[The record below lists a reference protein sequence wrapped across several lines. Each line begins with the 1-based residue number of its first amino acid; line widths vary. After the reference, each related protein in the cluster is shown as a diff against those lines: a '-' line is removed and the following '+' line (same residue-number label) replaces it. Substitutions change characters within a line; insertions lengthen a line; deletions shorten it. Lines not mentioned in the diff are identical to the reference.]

1 MIVSDEAPSPELPPV
16 PDADPLCVCQ
26 TPFKEAVR
34 QKFKPAKKGDSFG
47 PSWTHHWFRI
57 TLTIPESW
65 REAERIQ
72 LEWDPS
78 CEAMVFDGEGLPLQG
93 ITGGFG
99 GDRRVDF
106 ILDPKSRDSTYR
118 VGPMCTFPSEYLTD
132 LTVAPQFFIETACN
146 GMFGNGVPDNNDP
159 PDQNRYFTLASADIV
174 VPRMEAYRLL
184 WDFRTIRD
192 LALHLPDSSP
202 LGTKCM
208 EVGNTIMNTFKST
221 DLSTIAHSRCLV
233 EKVFGQNWEQ
243 EGAGIFK
250 GGIEEEG
257 TTTLGI
263 GNCHIDTAWLWPF
276 SATRSKTAR
285 SWSSQIDLMRRYPE
299 YRFVASQAQQFD
311 WLEQVS
317 PGF

>member
-65 REAERIQ
+65 RGAERIQ

-132 LTVAPQFFIETACN
+132 GGSSVLHRD
-146 GMFGNGVPDNNDP
+146 GVQWHVRKWCPRQQRP
-159 PDQNRYFTLASADIV
+159 PR
-174 VPRMEAYRLL
+174 PEPLL
-184 WDFRTIRD
+184 HARVCR
-192 LALHLPDSSP
+192 HRRSPHGSLPTP
-202 LGTKCM
+202 LGLPHDQRPCPTSPRVLPPRHQVHGSG
-208 EVGNTIMNTFKST
+208 EHN
-221 DLSTIAHSRCLV
+221 H
-233 EKVFGQNWEQ
+233 
-243 EGAGIFK
+243 
-250 GGIEEEG
+250 
-257 TTTLGI
+257 
-263 GNCHIDTAWLWPF
+263 
-276 SATRSKTAR
+276 
-285 SWSSQIDLMRRYPE
+285 E
-299 YRFVASQAQQFD
+299 YF
-311 WLEQVS
+311 
-317 PGF
+317 